1 MLSRSNTWGRSGNSS
16 IIKEKNSG
24 ILFLS
29 EPCTKIL
36 NCPSDIIM
44 AIAVCIF
51 GQIFVWVW
59 SVVSQLHLCVSI
71 CMHARVCVC
80 VLVDHKLGAVIIA
93 RRFFIELAW

>member
-1 MLSRSNTWGRSGNSS
+1 MLSRSNAWGRSGNSS
-16 IIKEKNSG
+16 VIKEKNSG

-51 GQIFVWVW
+51 GRFCVGLVRRQ
-59 SVVSQLHLCVSI
+59 STTVVCER
-71 CMHARVCVC
+71 MHACTCACAC
-80 VLVDHKLGAVIIA
+80 VLVSWLDVLGLTA
-93 RRFFIELAW
+93 L